1 LGLTGQSLEIYRK
14 WFEAK
19 QPSELHIYEKGRHGF
34 SLQKQNL
41 PVDGWIDRFE
51 DWMKMHGL

>member
-1 LGLTGQSLEIYRK
+1 MAYRK

-51 DWMKMHGL
+51 DWMKMHGF